1 MRRSSL
7 FPSAPAA
14 SASSSEDTVAVPI
27 SKLAKSRNSLVPQ
40 RAPLAPVQANA
51 QPLQQ
56 QQPQLGGNKRASLAF
71 ASAPTEERPIKL
83 ARSSLAPQ
91 TAAAAAPVQQAAAPA
106 PRVPRASAAAA
117 PAPAVVHKTELSG
130 GDCMP
135 GYNVS
140 MLQGPAGELWSLE
153 EVRAMQPRYAR
164 KKAAA
169 VAPAPVVASKSPM
182 PRASVAAAAAAL
194 DSTPDHTGFHSHHPS
209 PTVCTRAAMDD
220 IEAMFKDQS
229 PGAART
235 PASNGRSATTS
246 SSSRG
251 NAFTQSAGPAV
262 PFSTRSLTKEIPP
275 MADQLVDPYS
285 SRGRPSPVAFAVFT
299 DEEMQTR
306 NIALAAADAAR
317 AEAKRS
323 QGVGMMVF
331 VDPDMENKPP
341 APAAAA
347 AASSFAAAG
356 SKRQALRAVVS
367 VPAEEEEEENEYT
380 TSNSK
385 SYPPLTPIAEVNE
398 SDMSHASS
406 AAAAAAAAA
415 AGIAA
420 EVTTEASAE
429 PTDGILD
436 PFDPSQRVQWINELG
451 VLSSAGV
458 VDLTAGP
465 APFSLTEVANGSTS
479 QLELGDALF
488 QVTQV
493 HALPSS
499 FSSMSAAEKSL
510 TLVAENLLDGGE
522 SLLRIGGVSELM
534 EMHMGST
541 VLSRLLQ
548 NDPSSEALIRSLFL
562 LPTSAL
568 VWEDTCV
575 TVSPVSSAGTL
586 GSLLSLYASRGQRM
600 DERLVV
606 YYCHELL
613 KLLQILHVNSVLH
626 LGLST
631 HSIWCR
637 YEEQGAEGWSDTWN
651 ADSEGGWAQKG
662 LALSNFSAGIDR
674 TLFAAGTEFKCAS
687 AALVAA
693 HPALNVLHNVLG
705 VKAWTESVDLFSLCT
720 LTYEMLFG
728 PGARMDLTRAED
740 GSISLARDLSASSLQ
755 SEVFRPMFDTIFN
768 FAFEPANPQA
778 GLDLIATLLAHF
790 DTALTMEQNN
800 GQAPPHAKAIK
811 ALLQQQQ
818 LMRLQKN

>member
-1 MRRSSL
+1 
-7 FPSAPAA
+7 
-14 SASSSEDTVAVPI
+14 
-27 SKLAKSRNSLVPQ
+27 
-40 RAPLAPVQANA
+40 
-51 QPLQQ
+51 
-56 QQPQLGGNKRASLAF
+56 
-71 ASAPTEERPIKL
+71 
-83 ARSSLAPQ
+83 
-91 TAAAAAPVQQAAAPA
+91 
-106 PRVPRASAAAA
+106 
-117 PAPAVVHKTELSG
+117 
-130 GDCMP
+130 
-135 GYNVS
+135 
-140 MLQGPAGELWSLE
+140 
-153 EVRAMQPRYAR
+153 
-164 KKAAA
+164 
-169 VAPAPVVASKSPM
+169 
-182 PRASVAAAAAAL
+182 
-194 DSTPDHTGFHSHHPS
+194 
-209 PTVCTRAAMDD
+209 MDD

-229 PGAART
+229 PGSART
-235 PASNGRSATTS
+235 PASNGRNASAATG
-246 SSSRG
+246 RG
-251 NAFTQSAGPAV
+251 NAITQSAGAAV

-275 MADQLVDPYS
+275 MADHLADPYS

-347 AASSFAAAG
+347 SSAAAS

-367 VPAEEEEEENEYT
+367 VPADEEEEEESKEYT
-380 TSNSK
+380 TSK

-415 AGIAA
+415 AGIAQEATA
-420 EVTTEASAE
+420 EANAE

-451 VLSSAGV
+451 VLTSAGV
-458 VDLTAGP
+458 VDLTASP
-465 APFSLTEVANGSTS
+465 APFSLADVANGSTS

-488 QVTQV
+488 QMTQV
-493 HALPSS
+493 HAVPSS

-586 GSLLSLYASRGQRM
+586 GSLLALYASRSQRM

-613 KLLQILHVNSVLH
+613 KLMQILHVNSVLH

-631 HSIWCR
+631 NSVWCR

-662 LALSNFSAGIDR
+662 LALSNFSSGLDR

-687 AALVAA
+687 PALVAA

-705 VKAWTESVDLFSLCT
+705 VKAWTESVDLLSLCT

-728 PGARMDLTRAED
+728 PGSRMDLTRAED

-755 SEVFRPMFDTIFN
+755 SEVFRPMFDTILN
-768 FAFEPANPQA
+768 FTFDPANPQA

-800 GQAPPHAKAIK
+800 GQSPPHAKAIK